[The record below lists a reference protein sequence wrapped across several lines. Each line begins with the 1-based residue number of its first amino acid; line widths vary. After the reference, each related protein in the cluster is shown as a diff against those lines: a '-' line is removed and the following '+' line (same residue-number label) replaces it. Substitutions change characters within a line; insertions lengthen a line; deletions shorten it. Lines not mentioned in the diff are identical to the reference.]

1 MHDRMQYLRLM
12 YTCMFQTSENGG
24 TCLEPLEF
32 LFEIPTNNYSISTNS
47 FMFAGSI
54 KVSPIMNATNL
65 SNTFESYFP
74 KGNWVN
80 LAQWAEVIVGSDN
93 VQTLKVRDTVN
104 AHLAPGA
111 LISF

>member
-1 MHDRMQYLRLM
+1 
-12 YTCMFQTSENGG
+12 
-24 TCLEPLEF
+24 
-32 LFEIPTNNYSISTNS
+32 
-47 FMFAGSI
+47 MFAGSI
-54 KVSPIMNATNL
+54 KVSPIMSATNL

-80 LAQWAEVIVGSDN
+80 LAQWSEVIVGSDN

>member
-32 LFEIPTNNYSISTNS
+32 LYEVPTNYYSISTNS

-65 SNTFESYFP
+65 SITFESYFP

-104 AHLAPGA
+104 AHLAPGS